1 MRTFRFLNPNH
12 EWKHVGRKHLHP
24 YYLKMPHKH
33 LYCPTRV
40 ESFIDY
46 VDFDIYQ
53 KIREDF
59 LNGHFCY
66 LANNDE
72 YAYMLLFD
80 LMNGYPDDALER
92 DFEKLDDQ
100 LGVLRRLSE
109 PVENFFQAYINNSEY
124 KGYLKMER
132 KGLMKEFVDGNVNS
146 FRFPYHELIRYQA
159 IDRSVLK
166 REHRWR
172 MVDTSKPLEIESE
185 DEPFFFMNPAEA
197 MRQKT
202 WNMYSVSNMSFNDLL
217 ASMDNKDWKE
227 YMNER
232 KDFLL
237 GHFHDLTYKPAI
249 ALHLY
254 YDVLGGQEKA
264 EGTEYPK
271 LENELWVLRQI
282 GLRE

>member
-1 MRTFRFLNPNH
+1 
-12 EWKHVGRKHLHP
+12 
-24 YYLKMPHKH
+24 MPHKH
-33 LYCPTRV
+33 LFCPTRV
-40 ESFIDY
+40 ESFIEY
-46 VDFDIYQ
+46 VDLDIYQ

-80 LMNGYPDDALER
+80 LMNGYPDSALDR

-109 PVENFFQAYINNSEY
+109 PVESFFQAYINNSEY

-132 KGLMKEFVDGNVNS
+132 KGLMKEFVDSNVNS
-146 FRFPYHELIRYQA
+146 FRFPYHDVIKYEA

-166 REHRWR
+166 RDHKWR
-172 MVDTSKPLEIESE
+172 MVDTTKSLEIETAF
-185 DEPFFFMNPAEA
+185 EPFFMNPAEA

-202 WNMYSVSNMSFNDLL
+202 WNMYSVSKMSFDELL
-217 ASMDNKDWKE
+217 ASIDNKDWKE
-227 YMNER
+227 YMEER
-232 KDFLL
+232 KAFLS
-237 GHFHDLTYKPAI
+237 GHFRDLRYKPAV

-254 YDVLGGQEKA
+254 YDVLGGLEKA
-264 EGTEYPK
+264 ENTDEAK

-282 GLRE
+282 GLKE

>member
-1 MRTFRFLNPNH
+1 
-12 EWKHVGRKHLHP
+12 
-24 YYLKMPHKH
+24 MPHKH
-33 LYCPTRV
+33 LFCPTRV

-80 LMNGYPDDALER
+80 LMNGYPDDALDR

-132 KGLMKEFVDGNVNS
+132 KGLMKEFVDSNVNS
-146 FRFPYHELIRYQA
+146 FRFPYHELIKYQA
-159 IDRSVLK
+159 IHRSVLK
-166 REHRWR
+166 RDHRWR

-264 EGTEYPK
+264 EGTEDPK